1 MMVTINNGKVK
12 GYWYQEGY
20 VRTSSFFWSLNEMED
35 KFIHLTN
42 DAIQKNCEE
51 YGKYEPGNKLTFND
65 LQRYLHTLPK
75 CGRNL

>member
-1 MMVTINNGKVK
+1 M
-12 GYWYQEGY
+12 
-20 VRTSSFFWSLNEMED
+20 RTSSFFWSLNEMED

>member
-1 MMVTINNGKVK
+1 
-12 GYWYQEGY
+12 
-20 VRTSSFFWSLNEMED
+20 MED